1 MREAFEQ
8 AGVWKHKQ
16 MRKRIAVAE
25 YTHPGDPLKI
35 DCGYRPNGEVKLF
48 HAVSLASTDGVP
60 VVKTRRSFGNS
71 KYVPADKIR
80 CQLKVNEQQFAGL
93 ISCDVTKEDYIK
105 ILIAKRVIIPKQE
118 QPPADQTPKAPS

>member
-1 MREAFEQ
+1 MDAKAREID
-8 AGVWKHKQ
+8 KII
-16 MRKRIAVAE
+16 RKLGMETRN
-25 YTHPGDPLKI
+25 TPDL
-35 DCGYRPNGEVKLF
+35 
-48 HAVSLASTDGVP
+48 HAWLVYDGVP
-60 VVKTRRSFGNS
+60 VIKTRRSFGNS

-118 QPPADQTPKAPS
+118 QPPADQTPKAPC

>member
-1 MREAFEQ
+1 MDAKAREID
-8 AGVWKHKQ
+8 KII
-16 MRKRIAVAE
+16 RKLGMETRN
-25 YTHPGDPLKI
+25 TSDL
-35 DCGYRPNGEVKLF
+35 
-48 HAVSLASTDGVP
+48 HAWLVYDGVP
-60 VVKTRRSFGNS
+60 VIKTRRSFGNS

-118 QPPADQTPKAPS
+118 QPPADQTPKAPC